1 MRNSEINQK
10 IVALWNKHFAGNTD
24 VYAPLFYDELHK
36 DRLVFVGMN
45 PSFSARGFRTIL
57 KDTEYADTDMVSFF
71 KWQNISSNPK
81 LIDDCIKME
90 NYAYQNYSQYFGRP
104 IEIAKKVG
112 LEWQH
117 IDLFLYKETSQNDF
131 MNRVRSK
138 GVLNEF
144 GMDQIK
150 LFEDILVQTEPRCVV
165 VTNATGSEI
174 LREYIKDDLSWDAEC
189 GFHWFTRGGKK
200 IPMFFTSMLSGQR
213 ALDRWSYERLVWHIG
228 QAVKV
233 TQKNT
238 NTSRDNFP
246 KNLPSTRTGYC
257 FNCHEILPF
266 KIFTADGAIPKEYTC
281 KKCSVTS
288 RRMLV
293 WDPQL
298 RQYFNEN
305 NFLVHESAGVI
316 LINQNSEILLF
327 YRSKFP
333 SAHTIPAGHVDEG
346 EDAKSAAL
354 REISEETGISVTD
367 ATLIK
372 EDTIVGD
379 SCSRGADI
387 HRWSLYASRVSK
399 VKVELTDEG
408 ESYAWFSLDSLPE
421 NLTLITKTFLNDVD
435 VLAKLREN

>member
-10 IVALWNKHFAGNTD
+10 IIALWNKHFADNTD

-57 KDTEYADTDMVSFF
+57 KDTEYADFDMISFF
-71 KWQNISSNPK
+71 KWQNISSNPD

-117 IDLFLYKETSQNDF
+117 IDLFLYKETSQSDF

-150 LFEDILVQTEPRCVV
+150 LFEEILVQIEPRCVV
-165 VTNATGSEI
+165 VTNATASEI
-174 LREYIKDDLSWDAEC
+174 LREYIKDDLSWDAER

-228 QAVKV
+228 QAV
-233 TQKNT
+233 NA
-238 NTSRDNFP
+238 
-246 KNLPSTRTGYC
+246 
-257 FNCHEILPF
+257 H
-266 KIFTADGAIPKEYTC
+266 
-281 KKCSVTS
+281 KK
-288 RRMLV
+288 
-293 WDPQL
+293 
-298 RQYFNEN
+298 
-305 NFLVHESAGVI
+305 
-316 LINQNSEILLF
+316 
-327 YRSKFP
+327 
-333 SAHTIPAGHVDEG
+333 
-346 EDAKSAAL
+346 
-354 REISEETGISVTD
+354 
-367 ATLIK
+367 
-372 EDTIVGD
+372 
-379 SCSRGADI
+379 
-387 HRWSLYASRVSK
+387 
-399 VKVELTDEG
+399 
-408 ESYAWFSLDSLPE
+408 
-421 NLTLITKTFLNDVD
+421 
-435 VLAKLREN
+435 

>member
-10 IVALWNKHFAGNTD
+10 IVALWNKHFTGNTD

-71 KWQNISSNPK
+71 KWQNISSNPS

-117 IDLFLYKETSQNDF
+117 IDLFLYKETSQSDF

-150 LFEDILVQTEPRCVV
+150 LFEEILVQIEPRCVV
-165 VTNATGSEI
+165 VTNATASEI
-174 LREYIKDDLSWDAEC
+174 LREYIKDDLSWDAER

-228 QAVKV
+228 EAVK
-233 TQKNT
+233 
-238 NTSRDNFP
+238 S
-246 KNLPSTRTGYC
+246 
-257 FNCHEILPF
+257 
-266 KIFTADGAIPKEYTC
+266 
-281 KKCSVTS
+281 
-288 RRMLV
+288 
-293 WDPQL
+293 
-298 RQYFNEN
+298 
-305 NFLVHESAGVI
+305 
-316 LINQNSEILLF
+316 
-327 YRSKFP
+327 
-333 SAHTIPAGHVDEG
+333 
-346 EDAKSAAL
+346 
-354 REISEETGISVTD
+354 
-367 ATLIK
+367 
-372 EDTIVGD
+372 
-379 SCSRGADI
+379 
-387 HRWSLYASRVSK
+387 
-399 VKVELTDEG
+399 
-408 ESYAWFSLDSLPE
+408 
-421 NLTLITKTFLNDVD
+421 
-435 VLAKLREN
+435 